1 MIYNTTGSVTDTHP
15 SFMRLMYQF
24 PPPNSQFPIPAIP
37 DAPEDVRQSANIIVR
52 MMVESLCKN
61 AGASRM
67 ACYYFNLTA
76 SGGFSSDDWLK
87 GVHFATILA
96 WYLFKE
102 RVAQG
107 VTPQACQAEAAA
119 TVLAIKISEAVGGNA
134 VLFQQLTPQEQNEAR
149 QLIDLGSRYRQALNV
164 FLENIQRASSV
175 THGLGGVIGEVLSGG
190 TISNSYNTTGGPT
203 YGASYNDAPR
213 IDMNA
218 PVTSATKIDMT
229 YASRLMDIEP
239 EPTQNNEV
247 GFGSSY
253 SGASVSHQPTV
264 IHLNEQ
270 ASITPIETATP
281 VLGLTEADWKPSI
294 ADPFKAFVW
303 GKDLTVEYIEH
314 EGFVLSVPIFKG
326 EDEMINRE
334 ELAIPSMCTAMQSA
348 IIGDR
353 KEEPLAIVS
362 AGMDLV
368 VAGIRHIGSGEDPEH
383 AAKMAILGLKTTE
396 MGAELKD
403 IGYAYSMNHA
413 ISLARAAALAQKSDK
428 EVVYCTTGF
437 LVHETVIVPKKQV
450 EEEKAEG
457 KEEGVET
464 FFNEAIS
471 SVGDVGSYQA
481 LAALIAGMID
491 NQTDPDVIATAIAF
505 NKFATQTFNDVVK
518 TKLGILG
525 YIDSFMDDV
534 DQFIREISEVYGKLY
549 RDALIEYSG
558 EFIQSMSESFT
569 VCGIDDGED
578 KEVGEG
584 LEIGHKFTMTLARVV
599 SSYLFADIQA
609 GETRTIH
616 ETSLPG
622 LHAFVSSIDLLQP
635 GDIHFITTLDG
646 VTFKVV
652 KSIIGSKSY
661 TITKL

>member
-61 AGASRM
+61 AGTSRM

-76 SGGFSSDDWLK
+76 SGGFSSEDWLK

-96 WYLFKE
+96 WHLFKE

-134 VLFQQLTPQEQNEAR
+134 VLFQQLTQQEQNEAR

-218 PVTSATKIDMT
+218 PVASATKIDMT

-334 ELAIPSMCTAMQSA
+334 ELSIPSMCTAMQSA

-457 KEEGVET
+457 KEEGEET

>member
-61 AGASRM
+61 AGTSRM

-76 SGGFSSDDWLK
+76 SGGFSSEDWLK

-102 RVAQG
+102 RAAQG

-134 VLFQQLTPQEQNEAR
+134 VLFQQLTPQEQNEVR

-334 ELAIPSMCTAMQSA
+334 ELSIPSMCTAMQSA

-450 EEEKAEG
+450 EEEKVEG
-457 KEEGVET
+457 KEEGEET

-505 NKFATQTFNDVVK
+505 NKFATQSFNDVVK
-518 TKLGILG
+518 TKLGIVG

-558 EFIQSMSESFT
+558 EFIQSMSESFS
-569 VCGIDDGED
+569 VCGIDDGDD

-599 SSYLFADIQA
+599 SSYLFADIQT

>member
-24 PPPNSQFPIPAIP
+24 PPSDSQFPIPAIP

-61 AGASRM
+61 AGTSRM

-76 SGGFSSDDWLK
+76 SGGFSSEDWLK

-96 WYLFKE
+96 WHLFKE

-134 VLFQQLTPQEQNEAR
+134 VLFQQLTQQEQNEVR

-270 ASITPIETATP
+270 ASITPIEKATP
-281 VLGLTEADWKPSI
+281 VLGLTEVDWKPSI

-334 ELAIPSMCTAMQSA
+334 ELSIPSMCTAMQSA

-413 ISLARAAALAQKSDK
+413 ISLARAAALAQKSDI

-518 TKLGILG
+518 TKLGIFG

-558 EFIQSMSESFT
+558 EFIQSMSESFS
-569 VCGIDDGED
+569 VCGIDDGDD

-599 SSYLFADIQA
+599 SSYLFADIQT

>member
-15 SFMRLMYQF
+15 SYLRLMYQF

-61 AGASRM
+61 AGTSRM

-76 SGGFSSDDWLK
+76 SGGFSGDDWLK

-107 VTPQACQAEAAA
+107 VTPQTCQAEAAA
-119 TVLAIKISEAVGGNA
+119 TVLAIKISEAVGSNT
-134 VLFQQLTPQEQNEAR
+134 VLFQQLTPQEQNEVR
-149 QLIDLGSRYRQALNV
+149 QLIDLGARYRQALNV

-175 THGLGGVIGEVLSGG
+175 THGLGGVIGEVLGG
-190 TISNSYNTTGGPT
+190 STISNSYNTTGGPT

-239 EPTQNNEV
+239 EPTQSNDV

-264 IHLNEQ
+264 IQMGEQ
-270 ASITPIETATP
+270 ASVTHVETATP

-437 LVHETVIVPKKQV
+437 LVHETVIAPKKQT

-464 FFNEAIS
+464 FFDEAIS
-471 SVGDVGSYQA
+471 SVGGVGSYQA

-505 NKFATQTFNDVVK
+505 NKFATQSFNDVVK
-518 TKLGILG
+518 TKLGIVG

-534 DQFIREISEVYGKLY
+534 DQFIREISEAYGKLY
-549 RDALIEYSG
+549 RDALVEHCS
-558 EFIQSMSESFT
+558 EFMESLSESFV
-569 VCGIDDGED
+569 VCGVDDGEGN
-578 KEVGEG
+578 EVGEG

-599 SSYLFADIQA
+599 SSYLFADIQT

-622 LHAFVSSIDLLQP
+622 LHAFVSSIDQLQP